1 MNKPNDLSLERL
13 QRALPHKLREACH
26 VLQRFEQRMILISH
40 RSDQI
45 ALKMQQIRKDIQHS
59 MPGHTPSQ

>member
-1 MNKPNDLSLERL
+1 MNKPNDLSLEHP
-13 QRALPHKLREACH
+13 QRTLPDKLRKACR

-45 ALKMQQIRKDIQHS
+45 ALKMQQIRKDIEHS

>member
-1 MNKPNDLSLERL
+1 MNKPNDRSLEHR
-13 QRALPHKLREACH
+13 QQVLPDKLREACH

-45 ALKMQQIRKDIQHS
+45 AFKMQQIRKDIQQSMHGHS
-59 MPGHTPSQ
+59 NQP